1 MKKLLSVLL
10 SVMLCMCV
18 MVSAPWNR
26 CSATEY
32 PDAPVPCVD
41 DSGGDDF

>member
-26 CSATEY
+26 CSAMEY
-32 PDAPVPCVD
+32 PDELVPCVD
-41 DSGGDDF
+41 NSGGDVF